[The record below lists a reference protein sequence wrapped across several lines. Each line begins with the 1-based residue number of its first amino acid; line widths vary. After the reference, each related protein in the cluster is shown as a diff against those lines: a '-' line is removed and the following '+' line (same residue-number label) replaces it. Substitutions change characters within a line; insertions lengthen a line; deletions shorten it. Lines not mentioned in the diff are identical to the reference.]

1 MRVVSEPS
9 QARARAWAPMGL
21 LLVLAC
27 GAWFFPEQFQ
37 GQGPDAS
44 APPDGGP
51 IQPLPA
57 QADGHDW
64 RDGPGVGAVPGDGA
78 MQATPQVAAQVLDV
92 VAQRGRQAAPA
103 ASAALSAESLQ
114 ARVRHDAAA
123 VHQQTAG
130 QRLRLQGTLAAV
142 EAGEP
147 GVVVLHLAVAG
158 QPDTVRMVA
167 SPALAAVAAA
177 WVPPKAVALDC
188 LSQGVM
194 MGEWLLVDCQP

>member
-1 MRVVSEPS
+1 
-9 QARARAWAPMGL
+9 MGL

-37 GQGPDAS
+37 GPGPEATEASGLQG
-44 APPDGGP
+44 GGL
-51 IQPLPA
+51 IQPLPG
-57 QADGHDW
+57 QAE
-64 RDGPGVGAVPGDGA
+64 GPGADT
-78 MQATPQVAAQVLDV
+78 ATAEVAAQEAPPAAAQVLDA

-130 QRLRLQGTLAAV
+130 QRLRLQGMLAAV

-158 QPDTVRMVA
+158 QPDTVRVVA